1 VKDKQKYFEKD
12 EAKKNK
18 TLNSTTITTITTTP
32 AIEEKVNPLATKAE
46 RVKRGNNVK
55 STTTT
60 QKGPSRNEKTEAKS
74 FSSKKWEDWKVDSE
88 SISPNSTA
96 SKDSKESTSTGKSKV
111 PSTIKSQ

>member
-18 TLNSTTITTITTTP
+18 TLNSTTITTTTTTP
-32 AIEEKVNPLATKAE
+32 TIEEKANPLVTKTD

-55 STTTT
+55 STTTI
-60 QKGPSRNEKTEAKS
+60 QKGPTRNEKTEAKS
-74 FSSKKWEDWKVDSE
+74 SSKKWEDWKVDSE

-96 SKDSKESTSTGKSKV
+96 SKDSKESSSTGKSKV